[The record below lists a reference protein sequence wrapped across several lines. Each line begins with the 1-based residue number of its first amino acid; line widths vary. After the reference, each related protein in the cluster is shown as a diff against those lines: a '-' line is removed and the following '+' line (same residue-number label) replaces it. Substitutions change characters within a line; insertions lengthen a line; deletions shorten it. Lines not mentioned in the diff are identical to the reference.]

1 MKNENLNLV
10 LTVVL
15 KHINFNSSIT
25 PLKKTIMKKQTLL
38 SVFGLLMIFNFQYS
52 HAQGTTITIDLSNSV
67 TGMERS
73 GAPTIP
79 APAVPDFA
87 AYSWT
92 CGGSP
97 CIGRTLMSVDLSAIP
112 SNATILYA
120 TLSVYADP
128 QCTYLGYFGQPTYG
142 TQNRG
147 VIKRITSPWDPNTVT
162 WNNQPSISNAN
173 KLELISSSTLT
184 QDYLNLDATALVQD
198 MIDNPSYGILLKMS
212 DETNYYKSLI
222 LGSNS
227 NAVSTYKPTLVVTY
241 STEGVQKPNTSL
253 IAPWQVTISPNPASQ
268 DIMFGFSDVND
279 GEMIQLSLYSI
290 TGRVLRSE
298 VIPASSAHTMNVADL
313 DAGVYFYKAENNTTH
328 ATYSGKFFKQ

>member
-162 WNNQPSISNAN
+162 WNNITKEIHELNTTTNITLTDAINFYKEGEHRSRVEQKVIEAISNGMAFDFEAIIVTAKGHERWVRATGKPEFIRNKCVRLFGVIQDIHDNKLAEIQLLEAN
-173 KLELISSSTLT
+173 KAIT
-184 QDYLNLDATALVQD
+184 QSNERFEYVTKATFDAIWDWDL
-198 MIDNPSYGILLKMS
+198 
-212 DETNYYKSLI
+212 ETNTFFRGEGFETLFGNRYKEQL
-222 LGSNS
+222 NS
-227 NAVSTYKPTLVVTY
+227 K
-241 STEGVQKPNTSL
+241 
-253 IAPWQVTISPNPASQ
+253 ISWN
-268 DIMFGFSDVND
+268 
-279 GEMIQLSLYSI
+279 
-290 TGRVLRSE
+290 
-298 VIPASSAHTMNVADL
+298 VIHPEDQ
-313 DAGVYFYKAENNTTH
+313 AEDDNQ
-328 ATYSGKFFKQ
+328 AE